1 MAMYYYAS
9 KLSAIACGT
18 RCRHNT
24 VGQQRQRDRHKGG
37 GRRRHKS
44 NDDDSDDDKDEKVS
58 FFKFI
63 LYRHNSLFIGY
74 YGYVSLGKHGTRGR
88 ELSLNFCIIYDREY
102 NE

>member
-37 GRRRHKS
+37 RRRHKS
-44 NDDDSDDDKDEKVS
+44 NDDDSDDDKDAKVS
-58 FFKFI
+58 EYMVF
-63 LYRHNSLFIGY
+63 
-74 YGYVSLGKHGTRGR
+74 VSV
-88 ELSLNFCIIYDREY
+88 
-102 NE
+102 